1 MVRTDSAESL
11 RDANGGL
18 WGEAS
23 GNMTL
28 ASTIFG
34 VDYELAVK
42 WRWKYRDTPFSSH
55 NQQNLSTTY
64 KNSCY
69 FWHRAHKEQGSITFN
84 QGVLASRINSIVRL
98 KAN

>member
-1 MVRTDSAESL
+1 MRTDSAESL

-18 WGEAS
+18 RGDAS

-42 WRWKYRDTPFSSH
+42 RR
-55 NQQNLSTTY
+55 
-64 KNSCY
+64 
-69 FWHRAHKEQGSITFN
+69 
-84 QGVLASRINSIVRL
+84 
-98 KAN
+98 